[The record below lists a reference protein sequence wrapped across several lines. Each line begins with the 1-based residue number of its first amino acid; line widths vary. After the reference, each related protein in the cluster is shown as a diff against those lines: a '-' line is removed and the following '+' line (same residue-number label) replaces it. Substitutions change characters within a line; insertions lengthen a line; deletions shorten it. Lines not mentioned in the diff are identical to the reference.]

1 MQNYRIEKRIPFG
14 FRGDWG
20 KLYKK
25 YTYSDTTAL
34 EVVSLKK
41 QSYADIGADVQF
53 KPLDDGIASKKMPT
67 EPLENRIKKSEYR
80 IVQTTDA
87 FFNDK
92 KKEYE
97 CIVEIDDIVKVFGS
111 YWIAESIDE
120 TCVYTPAKQ
129 SFYDIGLK
137 IIEENFIEKEVK

>member
-67 EPLENRIKKSEYR
+67 EPLGNRIKKSEYR

-87 FFNDK
+87 YFNDR

-97 CIVEIDDIVKVFGS
+97 CIVEVGDIVKVFGS
-111 YWIAESIDE
+111 YWVADSVDE
-120 TCVYTPAKQ
+120 KCVYTPAKQ

-137 IIEENFIEKEVK
+137 IIEENFISKEVG

>member
-67 EPLENRIKKSEYR
+67 EPLGNRIKKSEYR

-87 FFNDK
+87 YFNDR

-97 CIVEIDDIVKVFGS
+97 CIVEVGDIVKVFGS
-111 YWIAESIDE
+111 YWVADSVDE
-120 TCVYTPAKQ
+120 KCVYTPAKQ

-137 IIEENFIEKEVK
+137 IIEENFISKEVE